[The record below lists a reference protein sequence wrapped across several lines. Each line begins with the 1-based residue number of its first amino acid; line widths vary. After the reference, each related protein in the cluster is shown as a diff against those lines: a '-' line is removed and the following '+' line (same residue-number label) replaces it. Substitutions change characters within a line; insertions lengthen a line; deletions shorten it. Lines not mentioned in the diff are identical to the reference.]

1 MDNRIFYEYKNG
13 KFGDGITLDYYNGE
27 YSLVSAKR
35 GQDNKIY
42 MQWCYPQK
50 RGGDKG
56 PLEKSLPWKIKLGDK
71 EEAIK
76 ALDFF
81 LKKLGDDTSLGD
93 TMMQDDPQEDDVPF

>member
-1 MDNRIFYEYKNG
+1 MNDQIFYEYKDG
-13 KFGDGITLDYYNGE
+13 RFGDGITLDYYNGE
-27 YSLVSAKR
+27 YALVSAKK

-50 RGGDKG
+50 RGEKG

-76 ALDFF
+76 ALNFF
-81 LKKLGDDTSLGD
+81 LKKLGGDTSSGND
-93 TMMQDDPQEDDVPF
+93 IVEDDSQGDDVPF